1 MDGVRSDVKVVE
13 SPRRVRVFDAF
24 LRLFALAFT
33 LVAAVVVG
41 VSKETEIVPITI
53 TPSLPTLHLQFTAKW
68 QYMSAFVYFLV
79 SNAIACSYAAA
90 SLVYSLAVS
99 SSFNQ
104 DAVVL
109 VLSILDLVIMALLF
123 SANGAA
129 AAIGIIGRD
138 GNSHVQWRKVCDMF
152 GAFCHHFTAALVLS
166 LIGSSAFLLL
176 VAFAVLGLHKKPK

>member
-1 MDGVRSDVKVVE
+1 MMFFTIITCYLTMFWKRLCYSI
-13 SPRRVRVFDAF
+13 
-24 LRLFALAFT
+24 LRIAL
-33 LVAAVVVG
+33 
-41 VSKETEIVPITI
+41 VSNRDPN
-53 TPSLPTLHLQFTAKW
+53 SLLPLQI
-68 QYMSAFVYFLV
+68 YRYFLV
-79 SNAIACSYAAA
+79 SNAIACSYAAT

-104 DAVVL
+104 DAEVL

-152 GAFCHHFTAALVLS
+152 GGFCHHFTAALVLS

-176 VAFAVLGLHKKPK
+176 VAFAVLGLHKKAKWKIGSSVN